1 MLSAKLRASQS
12 QRKNP
17 PSKAYQKRY
26 FSKRDTVKYAT
37 DHDDRSMPASTK
49 PSQHKPTNPSPN
61 PSRKTQS
68 KTPQIQPTKTRH
80 TPPSQPRSQPKQ
92 HPAATPPTYPF
103 PAYNIVKEPIT
114 ATCR

>member
-80 TPPSQPRSQPKQ
+80 TPPQPASQPTKTTPSSN
-92 HPAATPPTYPF
+92 ATNVSLPSL
-103 PAYNIVKEPIT
+103 
-114 ATCR
+114 